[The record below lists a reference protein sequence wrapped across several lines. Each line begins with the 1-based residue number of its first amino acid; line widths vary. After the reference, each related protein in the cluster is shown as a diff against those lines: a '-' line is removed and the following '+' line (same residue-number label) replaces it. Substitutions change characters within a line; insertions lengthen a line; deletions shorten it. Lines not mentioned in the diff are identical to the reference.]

1 MDQLASVG
9 ESVETY
15 VESTRSRLNDRVGL
29 SVRLLGQLTI
39 ARDGVPVTLPSSRK
53 LRALLA
59 YLALAPHPVSR
70 SRLCEL
76 LWDVPNDPRG
86 ELRWCLSKLRAA
98 LDEPALRR
106 IETEGDT
113 VALRLG
119 GANVDA
125 VEAAAAVAEGIE
137 TLGLDRLRTLAQLFA
152 GDFLDGLELDR
163 SPHFGSWLT
172 AQRRRFSACQVAVLE
187 HIIGLVPQ
195 GADEAGA
202 YIDKW
207 LELAPFDGRAHVA
220 LLENLARRGQIG
232 AGEEHL
238 ATAAE
243 LFHSEELD
251 FTPLREAWQEIRARH
266 AGATPCARSGP
277 SFPISDSPIAAIESE
292 PAATRRASL
301 AVMPFAERPGGGF
314 RGGLADGLTHDIITR
329 LAKLRDFFVIAR
341 GSVFALAEKDIAP
354 EDAGRRLNVD
364 YVATGSV
371 RALPGRFVISVELA
385 EVRTA
390 RIVWAETFE
399 HKPDDIFIVIEDIGN
414 SIVSSIAAEIATVE
428 RNRALLKAPN
438 SLNAWEAYHRGLW
451 HMYRFTRQEN
461 ELAQHF
467 FGEALK
473 LDPTFARAYAG
484 MSFTH
489 WQNAFQRWGDRDRE
503 TALAFE
509 SAGQSL
515 LVDDRNP
522 AAHWAMGR
530 ALWLRGEQDGALLE
544 LASAVDLSPN
554 FALGHYA
561 LSFVHSQ
568 SGDPRSAIGS
578 SDHSRHLSP
587 FDPLLF
593 GMMGARAMAHARL
606 GEFEAA
612 AEWALK
618 AAARP
623 NAHVIILAIA
633 AHCLALAG
641 RQDEAR
647 SFANAIRNTL
657 PNYRADDFIATFRFD
672 RDGETLFRKGAKLI
686 GLN

>member
-1 MDQLASVG
+1 MERLVSVG
-9 ESVETY
+9 TSVEAGVESV
-15 VESTRSRLNDRVGL
+15 RSALKSQAAGL
-29 SVRLLGQLTI
+29 SIRLLGPLGI
-39 ARDGVPVTLPSSRK
+39 ARDGAAVALPSSRK

-59 YLALAPHPVSR
+59 YLVLAPHPVGR
-70 SRLCEL
+70 GRLCEL

-98 LDEPALRR
+98 LDDPDRR
-106 IETEGDT
+106 RVETDADT
-113 VALRLG
+113 VSLRLDDVQ
-119 GANVDA
+119 VDA
-125 VEAAAAVAEGIE
+125 LDAASAVAEGVE
-137 TLGLDRLRTLAQLFA
+137 TLDLMRLQKLSRHFA

-172 AQRRRFSACQVAVLE
+172 AQRRRFHSSHIAVIE
-187 HIIGLVPQ
+187 HIIRLLPPET
-195 GADEAGA
+195 DEASA
-202 YIDKW
+202 YLDSW

-220 LLENLARRGQIG
+220 LLENLARRGQI
-232 AGEEHL
+232 AAAERHL
-238 ATAAE
+238 TAAAE
-243 LFHSEELD
+243 LFRSEELD
-251 FTPLREAWQEIRARH
+251 FTAIREAWHEIRARN
-266 AGATPCARSGP
+266 AAAMSCARSGP
-277 SFPISDSPIAAIESE
+277 SFPVPPPIAAIESE

-301 AVMPFAERPGGGF
+301 AVMPFAEDAAAF

-341 GSVFALAEKDIAP
+341 GSVFALAEKNIAP
-354 EDAGRRLNVD
+354 DDAGRRLNVD

-371 RALPGRFVISVELA
+371 RNLSGRVIVSVELV

-390 RIVWAETFE
+390 RIVWVETFE
-399 HKPDDIFIVIEDIGN
+399 HQPDEIFVVIEDIGN
-414 SIVSSIAAEIATVE
+414 SIVSSIAAEVATVE

-509 SAGQSL
+509 SAGHSL

-530 ALWLRGEQDGALLE
+530 ALWLRGEQEGSLLE
-544 LASAVDLSPN
+544 LTEAVDLSPN
-554 FALGHYA
+554 FALGHYS

-606 GEFEAA
+606 GEYDEA

-633 AHCLALAG
+633 AHCLALAD
-641 RQDEAR
+641 RRDEAGN
-647 SFANAIRNTL
+647 FAAALRNTL
-657 PNYRADDFIATFRFD
+657 PDYRADDFIATFRFD
-672 RDGETLFRKGAKLI
+672 RDGEALFRSGAKLI